1 MKREIKFRAWENENG
16 RNRMFEWPEIKK
28 EFDIWLNCKDTFVM
42 QFTGLTDKN
51 GKEIYEGDVVKIL
64 YSDWMSKLDSDTR
77 TLDEY
82 LNDIATKGVI
92 EYKDCEFGVK
102 ICSDLLDPIHCGRH
116 GFIEVIGNIYEN
128 PNILSND

>member
-1 MKREIKFRAWENENG
+1 MKREIKFRAWHKELHDMGFWDVSKGGDNIFWYTITEY
-16 RNRMFEWPEIKK
+16 PEMYN
-28 EFDIWLNCKDTFVM
+28 LM

-82 LNDIATKGVI
+82 LNDIAAKGVI

-102 ICSDLLDPIHCGRH
+102 ICSDLLDPIHCGKH
-116 GFIEVIGNIYEN
+116 GFIEIIGNIYEN
-128 PNILSND
+128 PELL

>member
-1 MKREIKFRAWENENG
+1 MKREIKFRAWDG
-16 RNRMFEWPEIKK
+16 IRMTQSGIMYNNTTGKLEVPIGSKMKLME
-28 EFDIWLNCKDTFVM
+28 
-42 QFTGLTDKN
+42 FTGLTDKN

-82 LNDIATKGVI
+82 LNDIAAKGVI